1 MTSDRTAEF
10 LSRIAS
16 AEAPR
21 DEGIGRVGSLTREI
35 RRLRR
40 RKTALE
46 PLVAIAN
53 TVHNPR
59 SARARLR
66 IVQRRL
72 VELTRRRE
80 DALTEQS
87 TDRPALRVPTYTH
100 TESGR

>member
-1 MTSDRTAEF
+1 M
-10 LSRIAS
+10 SRIAS

-21 DEGIGRVGSLTREI
+21 PDTAGRLGSLTREI

-46 PLVAIAN
+46 PLVAPTN
-53 TVHNPR
+53 TVHSPR

-80 DALTEQS
+80 DALTEQA
-87 TDRPALRVPTYTH
+87 TDRPAVRVPTYTS
-100 TESGR
+100 TDARR